1 VNRSRLSES
10 IREHARVLAET
21 EATCLDALGQLTEK
35 AVESLARG
43 SKILFFGN
51 GGSAA
56 DAQHLAAELT
66 IRFVRN
72 RRALAGLALA
82 SDASALTACGNDFG
96 FEHIFSRQIEALG
109 RPGDL
114 AIGFSTSG
122 NSRNVVLGLS
132 KARET
137 GIFAAVFTGASGGA
151 VRDAADL
158 VIAIPS
164 AETARIQEMHSL
176 LGHLFCQE
184 IEDGFFK
191 E

>member
-1 VNRSRLSES
+1 MTRNRLTDA

-21 EATCLDALGQLTEK
+21 EARCLDALGQLTEK
-35 AVESLARG
+35 AVESLTG
-43 SKILFFGN
+43 GGKILLFGN

-66 IRFVRN
+66 IRFIQN

-82 SDASALTACGNDFG
+82 CDSSALTACGNDFG

-109 RPGDL
+109 RAGDL
-114 AIGFSTSG
+114 AIGFTTSG
-122 NSRNVVLGLS
+122 NSPNVVRGLA

-137 GIFAAVFTGASGGA
+137 GIFSAVFTGAAGGA
-151 VRDAADL
+151 VREVADL

-164 AETARIQEMHSL
+164 TETARIQEMHGL
-176 LGHLFCQE
+176 LGHLLCQE
-184 IEDGFFK
+184 IECKLF
-191 E
+191 